1 MDHDQAERLISERL
15 DGERASTRA
24 LAALDRHLETC
35 HSCRAFERAA
45 WKLRETARFEVAPA
59 VPDLVEPIMAAVGS
73 AAGERRR
80 SPGLRVVRPGWSP
93 GRRRLL
99 PRLAPALAAVLA
111 GALVGSVV
119 VGGPWSEEAP
129 MRTAALAAADV
140 ARGVAGAAAELDGY
154 EARFVITEQN
164 LSPDVTTRELT
175 MRVWFRARERFR
187 LEIRDRT
194 DYPSRATPTDLTLI
208 VNDDAWY
215 FSGPAPCPSSVCPQR
230 EVSVRNRV
238 PFSSKAPAPTDLV
251 LPLTALGDPA
261 NIEVVGND
269 TVLGRPAVEVEV
281 PFERAASLFPF
292 LSIAGSIGG
301 DWRPF
306 FPNDRVRIWVDE
318 ESWFPLAWEVYPAT
332 GRERDAWAE
341 RFGLPEEP
349 SLQPVFE
356 VRARSVDPTRPPAS
370 TFEVPSTRRTEDQG
384 AREATLEDVEG
395 EKGFAPLAPDSLGG
409 LDRYRVVIPEVADA
423 GDSIVT
429 YADGLSFV
437 RVAET
442 RSWAA
447 EEPFGPVDV
456 RAEEVTVDGGVA
468 YYEPAGADHGRRLS
482 IHAAGTDLYLES
494 NLSREELLEVAASL
508 PVTGLEMPDSWRV
521 RETDGAIVERVTLE
535 EAAAAVRFEI
545 GIPESLPPGFG
556 IASVELV
563 QVENRIGVTVFFREV
578 DVGLGLGPIRLH
590 LEPGAALPPASS
602 AHQLGLEVRGFEGR
616 WTPDRSVLEWIE
628 DGVYHSID
636 APVAADLRLEV
647 LLAIAESISVPDA
660 GPPEPR

>member
-15 DGERASTRA
+15 DGERASSRA

-35 HSCRAFERAA
+35 SSCQAFERAA

-93 GRRRLL
+93 TRRRLL
-99 PRLAPALAAVLA
+99 PRLAPSLAAVLA

-119 VGGPWSEEAP
+119 VGGPWSEDAP

-140 ARGVAGAAAELDGY
+140 SRGVAAAAAELDGY
-154 EARFVITEQN
+154 EARFVITERN
-164 LSPDVTTRELT
+164 LSPDVPTRELT
-175 MRVWFRARERFR
+175 MRVWFRARERYR
-187 LEIRDRT
+187 LDIRDRT
-194 DYPSRATPTDLTLI
+194 DYPSRTTPTDLTLI
-208 VNDDAWY
+208 VNGDAWY
-215 FSGPAPCPSSVCPQR
+215 SSGPALCHTPSCPQR
-230 EVSVRNRV
+230 EVSSVRNRV
-238 PFSSKAPAPTDLV
+238 PFSSHAPAPTDLV

-261 NIEVVGND
+261 NIEVIGSD
-269 TVLGRPAVEVEV
+269 TVLGHPAVEVEV

-292 LSIAGSIGG
+292 LSIGG

-306 FPNDRVRIWVDE
+306 FANDRVRIWVDE
-318 ESWFPLAWEVYPAT
+318 KSWFPLAWEVYPAT

-356 VRARSVDPTRPPAS
+356 VRALSVDPTRPPAS

-384 AREATLEDVEG
+384 AREATLEDVEV

-409 LDRYRVVIPEVADA
+409 LDRYRVVIPEVPDA

-456 RAEEVTVDGGVA
+456 RAEEVAVDGGVA

-494 NLSREELLEVAASL
+494 NLPREELLKVAASL

-521 RETDGAIVERVTLE
+521 RETEGAIVERVTLE
-535 EAAAAVRFEI
+535 EAEAAVRFDI
-545 GIPESLPPGFG
+545 GVPEALPPGFVL
-556 IASVELV
+556 ASVELV
-563 QVENRIGVTVFFREV
+563 RVRDEVGVTVFFREV
-578 DVGLGLGPIRLH
+578 EVGLGLGSVRLH
-590 LEPGAALPPASS
+590 VEPATSLPPATS
-602 AHQLGLEVRGFEGR
+602 ARQVGLEVRGFEGR
-616 WTPDRSVLEWIE
+616 WTPDRSLLEWIE
-628 DGVYHSID
+628 DGVYTSLD
-636 APVAADLRLEV
+636 APVAAGLKLEDA
-647 LLAIAESISVPDA
+647 LAIAASIPLPDA
-660 GPPEPR
+660 DGSEGR